1 MADLTLLLEA
11 EKRGI
16 LPADKAPLLAEAR
29 KRGLVP
35 GLTPEPVSSAG
46 FEGYP
51 GYPAAAELPQ
61 TGYPRGLLPTA
72 GSLLGGGAALA
83 LTKGNPR
90 AAYMANVAG
99 AGAGSALED
108 MMLGAPA
115 DEEMAK
121 RAMGSAIFAGIA
133 PGAGGAAERLAM
145 PGKGAT
151 EEAKRALQFARE
163 RNLPIDV
170 HEASPSWVTSLFSG
184 DIFAAGRYKVK
195 QYAKTANDYLIGLRS
210 KVLDDLTG
218 AGDTS
223 KIPIGAVPGQVRPA
237 LRLKTQES
245 YQKPLEIIGEETWAA
260 GKGLESSRYGDADVP
275 VRLEGMRRTAGEM
288 LHDVRIQNAKK
299 GRGATEAPKEWLETF
314 LKTTDKGG
322 MKFSDLH
329 ALQGKINKTFY
340 GASSEGGAPLL
351 TSMAD
356 DLVKWDAGIG
366 EQLNAAYTTAR
377 ATAKNEFMFD
387 TIYSVLRKSTQV
399 DKNSGAEMLNGT
411 ILKSALQTPMKGR
424 GLTPEKSILEK
435 LGKEEGQKVLDD
447 LYSIADYATHTR
459 GLRAK
464 EGLPLL
470 DPTTLISGGAGPAAG
485 SMLNVAGPVVGI
497 AVPQGTSLALTVALT
512 GPGGKGFLRN
522 FLLKEGHPSLKLG
535 TRLGVQFG
543 AEQMK

>member
-1 MADLTLLLEA
+1 
-11 EKRGI
+11 
-16 LPADKAPLLAEAR
+16 
-29 KRGLVP
+29 
-35 GLTPEPVSSAG
+35 
-46 FEGYP
+46 
-51 GYPAAAELPQ
+51 
-61 TGYPRGLLPTA
+61 
-72 GSLLGGGAALA
+72 
-83 LTKGNPR
+83 
-90 AAYMANVAG
+90 MANVAG
-99 AGAGSALED
+99 AGAGSVLED
-108 MMLGAPA
+108 MMLGAPT

-121 RAMGSAIFAGIA
+121 RALGSSIFAGIA
-133 PGAGGAAERLAM
+133 PGAGGAVERLAM

-223 KIPIGAVPGQVRPA
+223 KIPIGAVPGQVRPS
-237 LRLKTQES
+237 LRLKTQEA
-245 YQKPLEIIGEETWAA
+245 YQEPLKIVQGA
-260 GKGLESSRYGDADVP
+260 SGDVDAV
-275 VRLEGMRRTAGEM
+275 VRLENMRKTAGEM
-288 LHDVRIQNAKK
+288 LQDARIQNAKK
-299 GRGATEAPKEWLETF
+299 GRGATLSPKEWIEDF

-340 GASSEGGAPLL
+340 GASQEGGAPLL

-366 EQLNAAYTTAR
+366 EQLNAAYNVAR
-377 ATAKNEFMFD
+377 GTAKNEFMFD
-387 TIYSVLRKSTQV
+387 TIYSVMRKATQV
-399 DKNSGAEMLNGT
+399 DKGSGAEMLNGAM
-411 ILKSALQTPMKGR
+411 LKSALQTPMKGMR
-424 GLTPEKSILEK
+424 NLTPEKSILEK

-485 SMLNVAGPVVGI
+485 SLLNVAGPVVGI

-522 FLLKEGHPSLKLG
+522 FLMRGSHPSLNLG

-543 AEQMK
+543 GEQLK

>member
-1 MADLTLLLEA
+1 MADFTLLLEA

-16 LPADKAPLLAEAR
+16 LPADKVPLLAEAR
-29 KRGLVP
+29 KRGLIP
-35 GLTPEPVSSAG
+35 GGAPSADEPVSTAA

-51 GYPAAAELPQ
+51 GYLAAADLLQ
-61 TGYPRGLLPTA
+61 AGYPRGLLPTA
-72 GSLLGGGAALA
+72 GSLLGGGVTLA
-83 LTKGNPR
+83 LTKSPQ

-99 AGAGSALED
+99 AGAGSAIED
-108 MMLGAPA
+108 MMLGAPT

-121 RAMGSAIFAGIA
+121 RAMGSMIFAGIA

-151 EEAKRALQFARE
+151 EEAKRAVQFARE
-163 RNLPIDV
+163 RNLPVDV
-170 HEASPSWVTSLFSG
+170 HEVSPSWVTSLFSG

-237 LRLKTQES
+237 LRLKTQEA
-245 YQKPLEIIGEETWAA
+245 YQKPLEIVQGA
-260 GKGLESSRYGDADVP
+260 SGDVNAV
-275 VRLEGMRRTAGEM
+275 VRLESMRRTAGEM
-288 LHDVRIQNAKK
+288 LKDARIQNAKR
-299 GRGATEAPKEWLETF
+299 GRGAPFSPKEWIEDF
-314 LKTTDKGG
+314 LKTTNKGG

-356 DLVKWDAGIG
+356 DLVKWDSGIG
-366 EQLNAAYTTAR
+366 EQLNAAYSVAR
-377 ATAKNEFMFD
+377 GTAKNEFMFD
-387 TIYSVLRKSTQV
+387 TIYSVLRKSTKV
-399 DKNSGAEMLNGT
+399 DRDSGAEMLNGAM
-411 ILKSALQTPMKGR
+411 LKSALQTPMKGR

-464 EGLPLL
+464 EGMPLL
-470 DPTTLISGGAGPAAG
+470 DTTTLISGGAGPAAG
-485 SMLNVAGPVVGI
+485 SMLNVAGPVAGI

-522 FLLKEGHPSLKLG
+522 FLMRGSHPSLRLG
-535 TRLGVQFG
+535 TRLGVQVG
-543 AEQMK
+543 AEQLK